1 MESFPSK
8 SDAAK
13 PLGVPDRASDEPRLN
28 GTEQRLGDKHGRL
41 VSCPLDHLRPHPSYV
56 RHHLTVP
63 ACQLSALV
71 SSGNLAFQD
80 PLLITRDRL
89 ILDGYA
95 RWELARKQGRPT
107 LPCIEYD
114 LTEAEAL
121 HCLLQRH
128 RRSTGLND
136 FCRILLALDLEPLL
150 KEKARANQQSGGLG
164 KGLSK
169 LTEASRVNVRSEI
182 AAVAGVSVGNVAK
195 VKDLKMTA
203 DPELQRALRDREIS
217 IHQAWLWR
225 KLAPERQREEL
236 RLYRARKGIREY
248 ARARAFR
255 HRRKSSPTVLD
266 VGDLLKR
273 LSGLESSELGSVGL
287 LVIKGRDK
295 CVFVTEG
302 LLEALPPYQEAIS
315 TCMTEMG

>member
-1 MESFPSK
+1 V
-8 SDAAK
+8 AASNGQ
-13 PLGVPDRASDEPRLN
+13 LVTRRVDELRA
-28 GTEQRLGDKHGRL
+28 
-41 VSCPLDHLRPHPSYV
+41 HPSYV
-56 RHHLTVP
+56 RHGLAVS
-63 ACQLSALV
+63 AAQLSALEE
-71 SSGNLAFQD
+71 SGDLAFQD
-80 PLLITRDRL
+80 PLLITTDGTV
-89 ILDGYA
+89 IDGYA
-95 RWELARKQGRPT
+95 RWKLARLKDRPR
-107 LPCIEYD
+107 LLCREFE
-114 LTEAEAL
+114 LNQTESVQML
-121 HCLLQRH
+121 IRTH
-128 RRSTGLND
+128 RRVNGFNA
-136 FCRILLALDLEPLL
+136 FVRILVALELEPWL

>member
-1 MESFPSK
+1 MEFLTSRNEEPGVSARTINK
-8 SDAAK
+8 SL
-13 PLGVPDRASDEPRLN
+13 PPGFSEPGRHHNYGQLV
-28 GTEQRLGDKHGRL
+28 TCRLGE
-41 VSCPLDHLRPHPSYV
+41 LRPHPSYV
-56 RHHLTVP
+56 RHHLAVP
-63 ACQLSALV
+63 ACKLSALAER
-71 SSGNLAFQD
+71 GDLAFQD
-80 PLLITRDRL
+80 PLLITRDHL

-107 LPCIEYD
+107 LPCVEYD

-121 HCLLQRH
+121 HCLLHRH
-128 RRSTGLND
+128 RRSND

-150 KEKARANQQSGGLG
+150 KEKARANQRSGGLG

-217 IHQAWLWR
+217 IHQAWLWC

-255 HRRKSSPTVLD
+255 HRRKNSPTVLD

>member
-1 MESFPSK
+1 
-8 SDAAK
+8 
-13 PLGVPDRASDEPRLN
+13 
-28 GTEQRLGDKHGRL
+28 
-41 VSCPLDHLRPHPSYV
+41 
-56 RHHLTVP
+56 
-63 ACQLSALV
+63 LSALV
-71 SSGNLAFQD
+71 SSGDLAFQD

>member
-28 GTEQRLGDKHGRL
+28 GTEQRLGDKHGQIVTRT
-41 VSCPLDHLRPHPSYV
+41 LDQLRPHPSYI
-56 RHHLTVP
+56 RHQLTVP
-63 ACQLSALV
+63 AYQLSALV
-71 SSGNLAFQD
+71 SSGDLAFQD

-136 FCRILLALDLEPLL
+136 FCRILLALDLEPL
-150 KEKARANQQSGGLG
+150 KR
-164 KGLSK
+164 
-169 LTEASRVNVRSEI
+169 R
-182 AAVAGVSVGNVAK
+182 
-195 VKDLKMTA
+195 
-203 DPELQRALRDREIS
+203 RE
-217 IHQAWLWR
+217 QT
-225 KLAPERQREEL
+225 
-236 RLYRARKGIREY
+236 
-248 ARARAFR
+248 
-255 HRRKSSPTVLD
+255 SSPV
-266 VGDLLKR
+266 VWGK
-273 LSGLESSELGSVGL
+273 V
-287 LVIKGRDK
+287 
-295 CVFVTEG
+295 C
-302 LLEALPPYQEAIS
+302 QN
-315 TCMTEMG
+315 